1 MGKFTPGPWKAEQAC
16 DKEGGP
22 KPEWWISARGFID
35 IAETSG
41 EKKPE
46 EEAAN
51 ARLIAA
57 APEMYKALLV
67 ASAVLSGLVQK
78 EKLYPDQKG
87 YVCGGYAAL
96 QQVLAALA
104 KAREEEAGSDD

>member
-1 MGKFTPGPWKAEQAC
+1 MTKFTPGPWKAEQAC

-57 APEMYKALLV
+57 APEL
-67 ASAVLSGLVQK
+67 
-78 EKLYPDQKG
+78 
-87 YVCGGYAAL
+87 YAACEEFVRKVECGEARSVRSYA
-96 QQVLAALA
+96 QMKAALS
-104 KAREEEAGSDD
+104 KARGEEAADHA